1 MAAFTKKAIVESF
14 LHLLGKKP
22 IDKITVRDVVDHC
35 GINRNTFYYY
45 FQDIYAVLEEISRN
59 VADAL
64 PQEASLPVTFEAF
77 FRGMWSFNAAHPR
90 TTRGLLLS
98 LGLDGL
104 ERYFARD
111 MDGVISACLAREVE
125 KDEWDA
131 PHLKRVTA
139 FLRHAI
145 FGFCI
150 DFLNLDKSESFE
162 EALAD
167 IVQILQDTQDS
178 LCNKNRQKQKNV

>member
-1 MAAFTKKAIVESF
+1 MASFTKKAIVESF

-45 FQDIYAVLEEISRN
+45 FQDIYAVLEEISHN
-59 VADAL
+59 VVDAL
-64 PQEASLPVTFEAF
+64 PRDASLSVTFDVF

-90 TTRGLLLS
+90 TTRGLLMS

-111 MDGVISACLAREVE
+111 MDGVISACLVQGA
-125 KDEWDA
+125 EWDA
-131 PHLKRVTA
+131 AHLKHVTA

-150 DFLNLDKSESFE
+150 DLLHLDKADSFE
-162 EALAD
+162 QVLAD
-167 IVQILQDTQDS
+167 ILRILQDAQDS
-178 LCNKNRQKQKNV
+178 FCLQK

>member
-45 FQDIYAVLEEISRN
+45 FQDIYAVLEEISRI

-64 PQEASLPVTFEAF
+64 PHEASLSVTIEAF

-90 TTRGLLLS
+90 TTRGLLMS

-111 MDGVISACLAREVE
+111 MDRVIATCLTRQTGDA
-125 KDEWDA
+125 EWEA
-131 PHLKRVTA
+131 LHLKHVTA

-150 DFLNLDKSESFE
+150 DFLNLDKAESFE
-162 EALAD
+162 ETLAD
-167 IVQILQDTQDS
+167 IVQILQNAEDS
-178 LCNKNRQKQKNV
+178 FSKENRQKQKNV

>member
-1 MAAFTKKAIVESF
+1 MASFTKKAIVESF

-45 FQDIYAVLEEISRN
+45 FQDIYAVLEEISHN

-64 PQEASLPVTFEAF
+64 PQDAPLSVTVEAF
-77 FRGMWSFNAAHPR
+77 FRGMWSFNMAHPR
-90 TTRGLLLS
+90 TTRGLLMS

-104 ERYFARD
+104 ERYFAQD
-111 MDGVISACLAREVE
+111 MDSVIVARLAREAE
-125 KDEWDA
+125 TAEWDA
-131 PHLKRVTA
+131 AHLKHVTA

-150 DFLNLDKSESFE
+150 DLLNLDKSDSFE
-162 EALAD
+162 QTLSD
-167 IVQILQDTQDS
+167 IVQILQDVQETFS
-178 LCNKNRQKQKNV
+178 KNRQKQENV

>member
-1 MAAFTKKAIVESF
+1 MASFTKKAIVESF

-45 FQDIYAVLEEISRN
+45 FQDIYAVLEEISHS

-64 PQEASLPVTFEAF
+64 PRDASLSVTIEAF

-90 TTRGLLLS
+90 TTRGLLMS

-111 MDGVISACLAREVE
+111 MDSVISACLVREVG
-125 KDEWDA
+125 KTEWDTA
-131 PHLKRVTA
+131 HLKHVTA

-150 DFLNLDKSESFE
+150 DLLSLDKAEPFE
-162 EALAD
+162 ETLAD
-167 IVQILQDTQDS
+167 IVQILQDAQNS
-178 LCNKNRQKQKNV
+178 FFHGK

>member
-64 PQEASLPVTFEAF
+64 PQQASLSATIEAF

-90 TTRGLLLS
+90 TTRGLLMS

-111 MDGVISACLAREVE
+111 MDGVISTCLAQ
-125 KDEWDA
+125 KNEWDA
-131 PHLKRVTA
+131 AYLKHVTA

-150 DFLNLDKSESFE
+150 DLLTLDKSDSFE
-162 EALAD
+162 ETLAD
-167 IVQILQDTQDS
+167 IVRILRDAES
-178 LCNKNRQKQKNV
+178 SFSGEK

>member
-1 MAAFTKKAIVESF
+1 MASFTKKAIVESF
-14 LHLLGKKP
+14 MFLLGKKP

-35 GINRNTFYYY
+35 GINRNTLYYY

-64 PQEASLPVTFEAF
+64 PQGALLDVTFEAF
-77 FRGMWSFNAAHPR
+77 FRGLWSFHIARPR
-90 TTRGLLLS
+90 TAKGLLMS

-111 MDGVISACLAREVE
+111 MDSVIAACLTCQ
-125 KDEWDA
+125 KGKGDA
-131 PHLKRVTA
+131 DGLHLKRVTV

-150 DFLNLDKSESFE
+150 DFMELDKADAFE
-162 EALAD
+162 EMLAD
-167 IVQILQDTQDS
+167 VVKILQDAQDTFS
-178 LCNKNRQKQKNV
+178 Q

>member
-1 MAAFTKKAIVESF
+1 MASFTKKAIVESF
-14 LHLLGKKP
+14 MYLLGKKS

-59 VADAL
+59 VSDAL
-64 PQEASLPVTFEAF
+64 PRDASLCVTFEAF
-77 FRGMWSFNAAHPR
+77 FRGLWSFNAAHPR
-90 TTRGLLLS
+90 TARGLLMS

-111 MDGVISACLAREVE
+111 MDGVISACLTRQSGEGG
-125 KDEWDA
+125 WDA
-131 PHLKRVTA
+131 SHLKHVTA

-150 DFLNLDKSESFE
+150 DFFTLDKSEAFE
-162 EALAD
+162 EMLAD
-167 IVQILQDTQDS
+167 TVKILRDAQDAFA
-178 LCNKNRQKQKNV
+178 KK

>member
-45 FQDIYAVLEEISRN
+45 FQDIYAVLEEISHN

-64 PQEASLPVTFEAF
+64 PREASLCVTFEAF

-90 TTRGLLLS
+90 TTRGLLMS

-111 MDGVISACLAREVE
+111 MDRVISACLSQNT
-125 KDEWDA
+125 EWDA
-131 PHLKRVTA
+131 TYFKHVTA
-139 FLRHAI
+139 FFRHAL

-150 DFLNLDKSESFE
+150 DLLSLDKGDSFE
-162 EALAD
+162 QVLAD
-167 IVQILQDTQDS
+167 ILQILQDAES
-178 LCNKNRQKQKNV
+178 SFCKGN